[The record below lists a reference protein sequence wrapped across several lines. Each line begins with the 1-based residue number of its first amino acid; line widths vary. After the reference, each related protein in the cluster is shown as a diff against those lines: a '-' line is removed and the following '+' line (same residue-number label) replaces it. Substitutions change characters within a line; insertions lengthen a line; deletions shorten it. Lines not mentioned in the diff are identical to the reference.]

1 MKILPIRAFSAFFL
15 VLTAS
20 QILPEDRPRDES
32 PAGRIDSV
40 VVFSDRALVRR
51 IYRTSGGDTTLRIR
65 DLPASVVSDSFRAS
79 ASSGITVHSVAVK
92 ADAAP
97 DEHPLRARLEKV
109 QADLRAEADRNQS
122 YQEQLKLLGSFAA
135 LSTAGS
141 DKEARTGAIRVD
153 GWNDAVRFLEEKR
166 LFYREAIR
174 KSDARRAELQKEES
188 RVRELISRSA
198 GRRAAF
204 VVEVATSGRGD
215 ITLEYI
221 VTGVAW
227 RAVYDLRGSSDG
239 GDFSL
244 EAQAVVRQST
254 GEDWNQVKVSLSTAR
269 PAAGTSPGTLKPWR
283 VTTRALAM
291 PETPEGKSDAG
302 GNRNEDDGRSSA
314 GSDTGESSS
323 FTADLPRRETIAAD
337 NADHRVSLART
348 DLKGSVMHVA
358 IPSISSY
365 VYLRARIRN
374 TGTFPLLGGSM
385 NLFVDSMFVGSTV
398 APRAAVG
405 AEFDVYLGADQRMQ
419 IRRTLLK
426 GDIADAGILSKKV
439 AIENQWQIEIAN
451 YTKKSRQIILLDQY
465 PVPAD
470 PGLSTKFIGSS
481 RSDVSADANG
491 ILTWKMELKPG
502 ESQKFDFSYSLEV
515 PRDAW
520 DRLTANTRNQQP
532 ATGKGRLQDAL
543 EENAPEKGRKMYN
556 IEQMLSK

>member
-1 MKILPIRAFSAFFL
+1 MKTIAIRFLSAVILLGAFY
-15 VLTAS
+15 
-20 QILPEDRPRDES
+20 QILPEDRVHEES

-40 VVFSDRALVRR
+40 IVFSDRALVRR
-51 IYRTSGGDTTLRIR
+51 IYKTGGGDTTLRIR
-65 DLPASVVSDSFRAS
+65 DLPASVLADSFRAS
-79 ASSGITVHSVAVK
+79 ASAGLTVHSVAVK
-92 ADAAP
+92 ADSAP
-97 DEHPLRARLEKV
+97 DDHPLRARLEKI
-109 QADLRAEADRNQS
+109 QSDLRAESDRNQS

-135 LSTAGS
+135 LSTAGT
-141 DKEARTGAIRVD
+141 DKEARAGAIRVD

-174 KSDARRAELQKEES
+174 KSDVRRAELQKEEN
-188 RVRELISRSA
+188 RVREQMQRSA

-204 VVEVATSGRGD
+204 VVEVAASGRGE

-227 RAVYDLRGSSDG
+227 RTVYDLRGSSDG
-239 GDFSL
+239 GDFAL
-244 EAQAVVRQST
+244 ESQAVVRQST

-269 PAAGTSPGTLKPWR
+269 PAAGTSPGALRPWR
-283 VTTRALAM
+283 VTTRALSM
-291 PETPEGKSDAG
+291 PDSDDRKNEAQS
-302 GNRNEDDGRSSA
+302 NRNEEDGQPSS
-314 GSDTGESSS
+314 GSSDTGDSSS

-337 NADHRVSLART
+337 NADHRVSLARA
-348 DLKGSVMHVA
+348 DLKGTVTHVA
-358 IPSISSY
+358 IPSVSSY

-374 TGTFPLLGGSM
+374 SGNFPLLGGSM
-385 NLFVDSMFVGSTV
+385 NLFVDGMFVGSTN

-405 AEFDVYLGADQRMQ
+405 SEFDVYLGADQRMQ

-439 AIENQWQIEIAN
+439 AIENQWQIEVAN
-451 YTKKSRQIILLDQY
+451 YTKKARHVIVLDQF

-502 ESQKFDFSYSLEV
+502 ESQKFDFSYNLEL
-515 PRDAW
+515 PREAW
-520 DRLTANTRNQQP
+520 DRLMAVNKQP
-532 ATGKGRLQDAL
+532 ATGKGRAQDAL
-543 EENAPEKGRKMYN
+543 EENAPEKPRKMYN